1 MSLYTSSFC
10 AHLCPLAEINLLG
23 VLEVA
28 ATKDHV
34 LWDRRPVGLAHLSDG
49 VKADETG
56 PKERFDVGL
65 VLVRKNLRPFAAT
78 LWFHHV
84 PLDFHVPNIGW
95 KGNLGRRGF

>member
-1 MSLYTSSFC
+1 
-10 AHLCPLAEINLLG
+10 
-23 VLEVA
+23 VA

-65 VLVRKNLRPFAAT
+65 VLVRKNSAPFCGNS
-78 LWFHHV
+78 LVSSCPIGFPCPKYWMERKPGEKGV
-84 PLDFHVPNIGW
+84 LDSR
-95 KGNLGRRGF
+95 NLLTFLVLLLIRTTM